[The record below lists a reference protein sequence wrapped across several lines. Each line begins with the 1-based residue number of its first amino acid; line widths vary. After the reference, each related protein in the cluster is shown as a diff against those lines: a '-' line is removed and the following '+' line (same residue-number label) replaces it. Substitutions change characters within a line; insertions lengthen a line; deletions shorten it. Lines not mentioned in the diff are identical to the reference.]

1 MSRAAGHILPVL
13 LALAAA
19 AAKEQ
24 VAPTVACPNWP
35 NSCEVR
41 GVVKLPGNARASTGL
56 KVLLNGGTNAG
67 GAGGMEATV
76 RRDGTFVFYEVVP
89 GRYLLEV
96 SSLDFFF
103 SQIKLDVGH
112 KFPGQIVCLEYRYPG
127 ARQQRF
133 PYDAAQ
139 GGMVLMAQANPKG
152 QVFSKQAL
160 YFEQR
165 QQMSVMSIF
174 QQPMMLMMLFTMGI
188 MFCLP
193 KMMDQM
199 DPEEMKKMQEEMG
212 SGDPSEAWSRLMGGA
227 KKGADS
233 DED

>member
-1 MSRAAGHILPVL
+1 
-13 LALAAA
+13 
-19 AAKEQ
+19 
-24 VAPTVACPNWP
+24 
-35 NSCEVR
+35 
-41 GVVKLPGNARASTGL
+41 
-56 KVLLNGGTNAG
+56 
-67 GAGGMEATV
+67 
-76 RRDGTFVFYEVVP
+76 
-89 GRYLLEV
+89 
-96 SSLDFFF
+96 
-103 SQIKLDVGH
+103 
-112 KFPGQIVCLEYRYPG
+112 
-127 ARQQRF
+127 
-133 PYDAAQ
+133 
-139 GGMVLMAQANPKG
+139 MVLMAQANPKG

-212 SGDPSEAWSRLMGGA
+212 SGDPSEGWSKLMGGG
-227 KKGADS
+227 KKGGDS